1 MKTVFHAVHS
11 ACFRLELP
19 CLQCIQGTTS
29 RASMWFNCPSS
40 ICSKRSLP
48 TGVTPRT
55 QLDKQIR
62 RQQCKQW
69 QPWDF
74 EARCNFLLYSYNPG
88 AIAHSAFNFFHDNK
102 VPFRRLQNLTI
113 LKRKNSKLNRHK
125 KPAQHLV
132 NFTKF
137 VDFPWPKHSVAKQ
150 SDIFCFFVHFSPSAI
165 YHPGTAWTFELQWC
179 PASCVPLLDF

>member
-1 MKTVFHAVHS
+1 MLLFSLQVSSAFRLAKFQNSQSVQSLSHLFSLKAHSETLKKMKTVFHAVHS

-113 LKRKNSKLNRHK
+113 LKRKNSKISRTRN
-125 KPAQHLV
+125 
-132 NFTKF
+132 
-137 VDFPWPKHSVAKQ
+137 
-150 SDIFCFFVHFSPSAI
+150 
-165 YHPGTAWTFELQWC
+165 
-179 PASCVPLLDF
+179 